1 VAILAAAGLFVGGVA
16 MPSAKAADLG
26 GDCCADLEERVAEL
40 EATTARKGNRRMS
53 LTVTGQVNKLVMW
66 YDDGQSSNV
75 LYGLD
80 NTNSSSRFS
89 FIGEAKVTGKVKIGF
104 DITIEH
110 DAGASSSSIN
120 QADEDAG
127 IAGYNANQAYSDDT
141 PLGARRMAW
150 WIEHKDVGRMTVGRQ
165 ESAGVVT
172 TIDLGGIGV
181 VASSSHTLVGAG
193 LYMRDSTGQFLSTK
207 WANISD
213 PADAQGRTELLRYDS
228 PTIAGFIFSASV
240 GEAGDQWGAML
251 RYAGEFSGFRIAAGI
266 GYESIEDPLTLTTI
280 SGTLASANEPDLK
293 AWGGSLALMHV
304 PSGLFAQGQ
313 YFTAEYGGPGNSAY
327 WGDFADHKDA
337 EAWQIQ
343 AGIAKNW
350 TGLGNTAIYGEYSQL
365 KNWGAGFG
373 AGHDFAAPATATDTS
388 PVNGVTDTKLTVYGL
403 GITQNVDAA
412 ATTLY
417 LGWRHYSADITCT
430 GATSD
435 CDGASGG
442 AAKKLDVEDADVV
455 VGGAVVKF

>member
-1 VAILAAAGLFVGGVA
+1 
-16 MPSAKAADLG
+16 
-26 GDCCADLEERVAEL
+26 
-40 EATTARKGNRRMS
+40 
-53 LTVTGQVNKLVMW
+53 MW
-66 YDDGQSSNV
+66 YDDGHNSDV
-75 LYGLD
+75 YYGLD

-110 DAGASSSSIN
+110 DAGASSSSVT
-120 QADEDAG
+120 QFDEDAG

-181 VASSSHTLVGAG
+181 VASSSNTLIGGG
-193 LYMRDSTGQFLSTK
+193 LHLRSSDGDVYVAKLGNF
-207 WANISD
+207 SD

-251 RYAGEFSGFRIAAGI
+251 RYAGEFSGFRVAAGI
-266 GYESIEDPLTLTTI
+266 GYESIQDPLTLTA
-280 SGTLASANEPDLK
+280 SGAVSVVDTNAAANEPDIE
-293 AWGGSLALMHV
+293 AWGGSLAVMHV

-313 YFTAEYGGPGNSAY
+313 YFEAEFGGPGNSAY
-327 WGDFADHKDA
+327 WGDFLGKRDSK
-337 EAWQIQ
+337 AWQIQ

-350 TGLGNTAIYGEYSQL
+350 TGLGNTAIYGEYSRL
-365 KNWGAGFG
+365 TNWGAGFG
-373 AGHDFAAPATATDTS
+373 LGKDYTSTDVGLTQTF
-388 PVNGVTDTKLTVYGL
+388 GVTDSEMTVYGL

-417 LGWRHYSADITCT
+417 LGWRHYSFDITCN
-430 GATSD
+430 GAGPAGD
-435 CDGASGG
+435 CSGAEVDPPT
-442 AAKKLDVEDADVV
+442 KLDVEDVDVV
-455 VGGAVVKF
+455 VGGAVVRF